1 MFININIGDFANAFI
16 DKDEDAMA
24 KIKKITDYTGNH
36 DDIIKRV
43 IALPGETISCENNK
57 IYINCRKIEDKYGSG
72 ITSDFKK
79 IKLKNNEYFVLGDNR
94 ENSMDSRYYGPF
106 NKKNIKGSTNI
117 IVFPF
122 NKIGKVE

>member
-1 MFININIGDFANAFI
+1 MC
-16 DKDEDAMA
+16 KDSNYYQIT
-24 KIKKITDYTGNH
+24 KIK
-36 DDIIKRV
+36 
-43 IALPGETISCENNK
+43 LPKKNNLCWCL
-57 IYINCRKIEDKYGSG
+57 YFEEIEDKYGSG